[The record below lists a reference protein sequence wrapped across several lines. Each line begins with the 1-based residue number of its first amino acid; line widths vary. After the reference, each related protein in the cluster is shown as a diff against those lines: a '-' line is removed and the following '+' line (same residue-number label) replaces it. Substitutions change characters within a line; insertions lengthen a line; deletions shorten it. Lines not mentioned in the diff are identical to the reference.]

1 MYRIAIVDDN
11 DSWCFVMTHRLHQEG
26 YIVSAFTDASSF
38 LYEAE
43 HFDLALIDFSMPSRR
58 HQRETDGPDLIRQ
71 IRQSL
76 AHPPIMIL
84 ISSYFTNDI
93 LNEAADICPQADACF
108 GKSISS
114 KELIQEI
121 EKLLMDRVSLVKQNI
136 HRKHQSQSIET
147 GASLPHY

>member
-11 DSWCFVMTHRLHQEG
+11 DSWCFVMAHRLRQEG
-26 YIVSAFTDASSF
+26 YSVTSFTDAHTF

-71 IRQSL
+71 IRQHL
-76 AHPPIMIL
+76 DHPPVMIL
-84 ISSYFTNDI
+84 ISSYFTKDI
-93 LNEAADICPQADACF
+93 LSDAADICPQADACF
-108 GKSISS
+108 SKSIES

-121 EKLLMDRVSLVKQNI
+121 ENFLMDRVPLSKTNPHLKNQPRSL
-136 HRKHQSQSIET
+136 ET
-147 GASLPHY
+147 GASFPQY